1 MQLEIEYCVACGFL
15 DKAVEVQRERLA
27 AYGRQLE
34 GVSLR
39 PSEGGVFKV
48 RLDGEV
54 VLDAQQDGFDL
65 DRVDKELKERLAV

>member
-1 MQLEIEYCVACGFL
+1 
-15 DKAVEVQRERLA
+15 
-27 AYGRQLE
+27 
-34 GVSLR
+34 
-39 PSEGGVFKV
+39 VFKV